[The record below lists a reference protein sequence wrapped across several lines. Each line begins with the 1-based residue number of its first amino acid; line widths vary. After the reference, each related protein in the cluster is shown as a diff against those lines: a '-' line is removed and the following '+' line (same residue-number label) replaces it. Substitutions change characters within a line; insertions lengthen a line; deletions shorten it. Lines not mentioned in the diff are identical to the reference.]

1 MSANEMED
9 AMKRVIVV
17 TAALL
22 ASALGAHAAPAN
34 KHLRVANGRACHE
47 TVLTGADAVNY
58 ALGIASGT
66 IALPSVARMRQCYTR
81 ESPEAFERDNPHWD
95 LQ

>member
-1 MSANEMED
+1 
-9 AMKRVIVV
+9 MKRAIVV

-22 ASALGAHAAPAN
+22 ASALSAHAAPIK
-34 KHLRVANGRACHE
+34 KHVRVAHGRACHE
-47 TVLTGADAVNY
+47 TVLKGNDAVNY

-66 IALPSVARMRQCYTR
+66 IALPSVARMKQCFTP
-81 ESPEAFERDNPHWD
+81 ESAAAFERDNPHPE